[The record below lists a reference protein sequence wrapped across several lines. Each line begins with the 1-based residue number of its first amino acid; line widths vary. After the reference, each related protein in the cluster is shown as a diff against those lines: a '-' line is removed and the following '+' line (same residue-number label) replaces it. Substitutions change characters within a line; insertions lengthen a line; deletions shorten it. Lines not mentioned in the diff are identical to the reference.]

1 MIKLIFYGLIF
12 FSFDV
17 HSEEIKPIRL
27 LEANKEEVELYC
39 GELENN
45 LFEIGIYVKKKNR
58 NYLFY
63 VRRAVEKYYCEKL
76 ETILDSSQKFKILGD
91 SGFFDYVENQESY
104 FFNLIFSNNGQC
116 VSHFLTPNYCD
127 FDFYYQTFDSNFLK
141 AELDSIIFED

>member
-1 MIKLIFYGLIF
+1 MIKIVLYVLILFRIDLHA
-12 FSFDV
+12 D
-17 HSEEIKPIRL
+17 EIKAIRL
-27 LEANKEEVELYC
+27 LEANKDEIELYC

-45 LFEIGIYVKKKNR
+45 LYEVGIYVKKKNR

-76 ETILDSSQKFKILGD
+76 EGILNSSEKFKILGE

-116 VSHFLTPNYCD
+116 IGHFSTPNYCD
-127 FDFYYQTFDSNFLK
+127 FDFYYQTFDSNSLIV
-141 AELDSIIFED
+141 ELDSILYQN